1 MTFSFK
7 FYFNQETYGF
17 IIYMRYFELAM
28 WVYLTINL
36 SNIHVLE
43 IQQVQVQMQFLF
55 LLFN

>member
-1 MTFSFK
+1 
-7 FYFNQETYGF
+7 
-17 IIYMRYFELAM
+17 MRYFELAM

-55 LLFN
+55 LLYN